1 MLIVDGREGVLIV
14 NPDRQVFTEY
24 QLKSRGIEIERQKL
38 KRLRTT
44 HAATLDGITIDLQAA
59 TVTCP
64 AGRVL
69 LGGGANIDLN
79 GGTPQWGVH
88 LRGTYPSDAAGH
100 PATNGKSADSWTSA
114 VEDGGQAAPGTSST
128 AFAVCS
134 A

>member
-1 MLIVDGREGVLIV
+1 VLVKRVTGPEHGVG
-14 NPDRQVFTEY
+14 E
-24 QLKSRGIEIERQKL
+24 
-38 KRLRTT
+38 
-44 HAATLDGITIDLQAA
+44 ALD
-59 TVTCP
+59 VTAGCP
-64 AGRVL
+64 AGKVL

-100 PATNGKSADSWTSA
+100 PGTNGTSADAWTAS